1 MVYVGLVA
9 EPVQFREPYRVS
21 FGRGNDEQH
30 KVVVPRRDERLESRQ
45 SGDVTD
51 VGRRG

>member
-1 MVYVGLVA
+1 VVYVGLVA

-30 KVVVPRRDERLESRQ
+30 SGRPRGTSGSKDRQ